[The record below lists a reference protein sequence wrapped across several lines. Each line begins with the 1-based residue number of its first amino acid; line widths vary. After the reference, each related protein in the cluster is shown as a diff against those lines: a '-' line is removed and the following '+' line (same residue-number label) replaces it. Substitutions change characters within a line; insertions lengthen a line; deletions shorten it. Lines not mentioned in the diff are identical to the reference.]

1 MRYLFLTW
9 LMMFMPFLLHS
20 EEKIKLKSIEVHGE
34 TSLDLDVYKDN
45 KIVRDESKVS
55 FAYGIKT
62 ELTNFSA
69 IYGCSFPSTKFSVLK
84 DLAPGEIISRENR
97 SWGMRLAIPL
107 PVYRTELS
115 AGTLKFSGSI
125 TRLKNPVFSS
135 ISPLKVPSFF
145 SCGTNAALPSWT
157 SSSSEKAIA
166 VNLVPDKNFLFLPSV
181 QFSILEGK
189 NHFLSLSKRFSTT
202 HIPSALICSTLGLFS
217 IGHELNESWYQ
228 DRIYLPERK
237 NMASELCVNFRWPN
251 FIFSSALGIHETPFG
266 KCSGWIKTQDHL
278 IFGNFTLGLFYYK
291 GDRSLVTASGSTPR
305 VVSQIFLN
313 PQYRFYLG
321 KSAVAAGIGAGNTK
335 KETKERVPFPVVEKT
350 VRSSVS
356 FKRPAFSILLSADT
370 SRSTEDDFPDYGSS
384 VKVTVPAK
392 KITATSTLSFKNE
405 DDIKN
410 TFDFSQ
416 KISFRKSFIKYMSLG
431 FEIKENNG
439 NYKFNATA
447 AAEAV
452 LRSKKLIFSGKIKV
466 QLKKNENL

>member
-1 MRYLFLTW
+1 M
-9 LMMFMPFLLHS
+9 
-20 EEKIKLKSIEVHGE
+20 
-34 TSLDLDVYKDN
+34 
-45 KIVRDESKVS
+45 
-55 FAYGIKT
+55 
-62 ELTNFSA
+62 
-69 IYGCSFPSTKFSVLK
+69 
-84 DLAPGEIISRENR
+84 
-97 SWGMRLAIPL
+97 
-107 PVYRTELS
+107 
-115 AGTLKFSGSI
+115 
-125 TRLKNPVFSS
+125 
-135 ISPLKVPSFF
+135 
-145 SCGTNAALPSWT
+145 
-157 SSSSEKAIA
+157 
-166 VNLVPDKNFLFLPSV
+166 
-181 QFSILEGK
+181 
-189 NHFLSLSKRFSTT
+189 
-202 HIPSALICSTLGLFS
+202 
-217 IGHELNESWYQ
+217 
-228 DRIYLPERK
+228 
-237 NMASELCVNFRWPN
+237 
-251 FIFSSALGIHETPFG
+251 
-266 KCSGWIKTQDHL
+266 
-278 IFGNFTLGLFYYK
+278 
-291 GDRSLVTASGSTPR
+291 
-305 VVSQIFLN
+305 VSQIFLN

-321 KSAVAAGIGAGNTK
+321 KSVGAAGIGAGNTK